1 MLVDKVRVDFYSGKG
16 GNGEGGLLTE
26 YPVTDGGPGGYG
38 GSVILQGD
46 ENIYDLKNFTS
57 VHEYTA
63 GDGEKGKRN
72 EQTGSAGEDVIVK
85 VPLVTH
91 IYRLDGEFVKAVEKH
106 GEKVTLL
113 RGGDG
118 GIGSAYFKR
127 NKIKEYP
134 ELYKGKRGKAL
145 KVFVELHL
153 KADILF
159 IGFPNAGK
167 SSMLNALCGSKYRVA
182 NYPFTTLE
190 PQLGKLRHLTLMDL
204 PGLIEGSFEGKGLGT
219 KFTRHTK
226 TADRIAHFVSLES
239 EDVVGDYKKMREEL
253 KNIDI
258 ELYNSKEIVVLTKSD
273 LVDEESA
280 KKKLN
285 EMKKINPNAI
295 VVSAYNPESVQELA
309 KLFLEK

>member
-1 MLVDKVRVDFYSGKG
+1 MLVDKVRVDFFSGKG

-38 GSVILQGD
+38 GSVILEGD
-46 ENIYDLKNFTS
+46 ENIYDLKNFTA

-63 GDGEKGKRN
+63 GDG
-72 EQTGSAGEDVIVK
+72 D
-85 VPLVTH
+85 
-91 IYRLDGEFVKAVEKH
+91 
-106 GEKVTLL
+106 
-113 RGGDG
+113 
-118 GIGSAYFKR
+118 
-127 NKIKEYP
+127 
-134 ELYKGKRGKAL
+134 KGKRGKSL

-258 ELYNSKEIVVLTKSD
+258 ELYNSKEIVVLNKSD
-273 LVDEESA
+273 LVDEETA

-285 EMKKINPNAI
+285 EMKKLNPNTI
-295 VVSAYNPESVQELA
+295 VVSAYNPESVVELA
-309 KLFLEK
+309 DLFLKASK